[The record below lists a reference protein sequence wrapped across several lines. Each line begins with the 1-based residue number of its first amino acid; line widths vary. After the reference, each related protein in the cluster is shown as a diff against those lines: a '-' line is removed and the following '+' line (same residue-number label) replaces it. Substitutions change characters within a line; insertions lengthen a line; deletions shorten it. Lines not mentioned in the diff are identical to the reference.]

1 MGLSDE
7 EMKDKLKRKA
17 EELIERLVREKSGV
31 GEITL
36 SEIEARVRE
45 AGEELKQAMTEEL
58 VEQVSRAE
66 PEVPGPK
73 CERCGQEMHYKGMK
87 RKHVIAETG
96 EMDVERAYYYCETCK
111 SGLFPPGQEMEIE

>member
-7 EMKDKLKRKA
+7 EMKERLKRKA
-17 EELIERLVREKSGV
+17 EEVIEQLMREKSGV

-36 SEIEARVRE
+36 SEIEAKVRE
-45 AGEELKQAMTEEL
+45 AGEALKQAMMEEL
-58 VEQVSRAE
+58 VKQVSQAE

-73 CERCGQEMHYKGMK
+73 CGKCGKEMHYKGMK
-87 RKHVIAETG
+87 SKHVIAETG